1 MSLRIVGLFLAAA
14 VLLFVGGFAEVEL
27 LTDRQCGATGYLCN
41 PPTADL
47 SAERRYGSSKAFLL
61 GRCGGA

>member
-1 MSLRIVGLFLAAA
+1 LIVSLRFVLVVVGIFLAAA

-47 SAERRYGSSKAFLL
+47 PAERRYGW
-61 GRCGGA
+61 R